1 MVDKNAAAG
10 PCHCVFCSVKGI
22 TISPYPPKWRAGMN
36 TERPV
41 AVTRAPAKM
50 RAGVRMARRLWQTA
64 LAAML
69 LKYNRSKDTTALI
82 KGVLTL
88 SKSERAKIVSLDQEQ
103 YLVGTRNAVT
113 RDTWVVEMLT
123 ALPAGARLLDAGA
136 GECQYKKHCGHLK
149 YVAQDIAVYD
159 GKGDTGL
166 QTGSWDFSQIDI
178 VSDILD
184 IPEPDASFDAVLCT
198 EVLEHLP
205 DPVRALDEMAR
216 LLRPGG
222 TFIITA
228 PFWSLTH
235 FAPYHYATG
244 FNRYFYEFHLKRLGF
259 NTIDIVPNG
268 NFFECVGQ
276 ELRRVAEMAQ
286 RFAGG
291 DKPTLLELHATQIA
305 LAMVERMSA
314 RDTGSPEMLHF
325 DCQVR
330 AVKQA

>member
-1 MVDKNAAAG
+1 MSLVDQVMQFA
-10 PCHCVFCSVKGI
+10 
-22 TISPYPPKWRAGMN
+22 
-36 TERPV
+36 
-41 AVTRAPAKM
+41 TRGGGAL
-50 RAGVRMARRLWQTA
+50 RRLKDWPA
-64 LAAML
+64 SYAAMKA
-69 LKYNRSKDTTALI
+69 KYNRWAEAEPLIENFLALPR
-82 KGVLTL
+82 
-88 SKSERAKIVSLDQEQ
+88 SERIKILSTDLGQ
-103 YLVGTRNAVT
+103 YVVGTRNVAT
-113 RDTWVVEMLT
+113 RDAWVAKVLAE
-123 ALPAGARLLDAGA
+123 LPAGARLLDAGA

-149 YVAQDIAVYD
+149 YVAQDNAVYD
-159 GKGDTGL
+159 GKGDQGL
-166 QTGSWDFSQIDI
+166 QTGSWDFSKIDI

-205 DPVRALDEMAR
+205 DPVRAIEEMAR

-222 TFIITA
+222 VFIITA

-244 FNRYFYEFHLKRLGF
+244 FNRYFYECHLGRLGF
-259 NTIDIVPNG
+259 DIVEMTPNG

-276 ELRRVAEMAQ
+276 ELRRVPDMAQ

-291 DKPTLLELHATQIA
+291 DRPTPLELYAMQVV

-325 DCQVR
+325 DYQVR
-330 AVKQA
+330 GVKRGTP

>member
-1 MVDKNAAAG
+1 MSLVDRIREMAPRASAKVRRGTGQLKDRLTSYAAPLVRYNQLAEAGPLIKNFLALPESERVRILSSDPWQYVVGTKNAA
-10 PCHCVFCSVKGI
+10 
-22 TISPYPPKWRAGMN
+22 
-36 TERPV
+36 
-41 AVTRAPAKM
+41 
-50 RAGVRMARRLWQTA
+50 
-64 LAAML
+64 
-69 LKYNRSKDTTALI
+69 
-82 KGVLTL
+82 
-88 SKSERAKIVSLDQEQ
+88 
-103 YLVGTRNAVT
+103 T
-113 RDTWVVEMLT
+113 RDDWVARVLT

-136 GECQYKKHCGHLK
+136 GECQYKKHCAHLK

-166 QTGSWDFSQIDI
+166 QTGSWDFSRIDI

-184 IPEPDASFDAVLCT
+184 IPEPDGSFDAVLCT

-222 TFIITA
+222 MFIITA

-244 FNRYFYEFHLKRLGF
+244 FNRYFYELHLGRLGF
-259 NTIDIVPNG
+259 DIVEMTPNG

-276 ELRRVAEMAQ
+276 ELRRVPDMAQ
-286 RFAGG
+286 RFAEG
-291 DKPTLLELHATQIA
+291 DKPTALEMHAMQIV
-305 LAMVERMSA
+305 LGMVERMSA

-325 DCQVR
+325 DYLVR
-330 AVKQA
+330 AVKRQKP

>member
-1 MVDKNAAAG
+1 MSSMYEVLKGAARASVGGRTAAGLSQRLRDWLRTTRLFASFLALPGVERTKILSANPEQYVVGTKNAATRDA
-10 PCHCVFCSVKGI
+10 
-22 TISPYPPKWRAGMN
+22 W
-36 TERPV
+36 V
-41 AVTRAPAKM
+41 AE
-50 RAGVRMARRLWQTA
+50 A
-64 LAAML
+64 LAA
-69 LKYNRSKDTTALI
+69 
-82 KGVLTL
+82 
-88 SKSERAKIVSLDQEQ
+88 
-103 YLVGTRNAVT
+103 
-113 RDTWVVEMLT
+113 
-123 ALPAGARLLDAGA
+123 LPPGARLLDAGA
-136 GECQYKKHCGHLK
+136 GECQYKQHCGHLK
-149 YVAQDIAVYD
+149 YVAQDVAVYD

-244 FNRYFYEFHLKRLGF
+244 FNRYFYEFHLGRLGF
-259 NTIDIVPNG
+259 DIVDMIPNG

-286 RFAGG
+286 RFARG
-291 DKPTLLELHATQIA
+291 DRPTQLELHAMQIL

-330 AVKQA
+330 AVKRA

>member
-1 MVDKNAAAG
+1 
-10 PCHCVFCSVKGI
+10 
-22 TISPYPPKWRAGMN
+22 MN
-36 TERPV
+36 TVDPV
-41 AVTRAPAKM
+41 AKKATRVLARV
-50 RAGVRMARRLWQTA
+50 RAGVRMVWRLWLAA

-69 LKYNRSKDTTALI
+69 SKYNRYKDTAALI
-82 KGVLTL
+82 KSFLVL
-88 SKSERAKIVSLDQEQ
+88 SKSERAKIFSLDQGQ
-103 YLVGTRNAVT
+103 YLVGTKNAAT
-113 RDTWVVEMLT
+113 RDAWVAEVLA

-149 YVAQDIAVYD
+149 YVAQDIAVYN

-244 FNRYFYEFHLKRLGF
+244 FNRYFYEFHLGRLGF
-259 NTIDIVPNG
+259 DIVDMIPNG
-268 NFFECVGQ
+268 NFFECLGQ

-286 RFAGG
+286 QFAGG
-291 DKPTLLELHATQIA
+291 DKPTPLELGATQIV

-325 DCQVR
+325 DYQVR
-330 AVKQA
+330 AVKRA

>member
-1 MVDKNAAAG
+1 MSLVDQVMKVARASARTRGGAGIVRRLRDWRTTERLMRNFLALPRSERSRILSADQGQYVVGTKNAA
-10 PCHCVFCSVKGI
+10 
-22 TISPYPPKWRAGMN
+22 
-36 TERPV
+36 
-41 AVTRAPAKM
+41 
-50 RAGVRMARRLWQTA
+50 
-64 LAAML
+64 
-69 LKYNRSKDTTALI
+69 
-82 KGVLTL
+82 
-88 SKSERAKIVSLDQEQ
+88 
-103 YLVGTRNAVT
+103 T
-113 RDTWVVEMLT
+113 RDAWVAQALT
-123 ALPAGARLLDAGA
+123 ALPPGTRLLDAGA
-136 GECQYKKHCGHLK
+136 GECQYKKHCGHLN

-159 GKGDTGL
+159 GKGDAGL

-178 VSDILD
+178 VSDILN

-222 TFIITA
+222 MFIITA

-244 FNRYFYEFHLKRLGF
+244 FNRYFYESHLGRLGF
-259 NTIDIVPNG
+259 DTVEMTPNG

-276 ELRRVAEMAQ
+276 ELRRVTDMAQ

-291 DKPTLLELHATQIA
+291 DKPTPLELHATQIV
-305 LAMVERMSA
+305 LGMVERMSG

-330 AVKQA
+330 AVKRASS

>member
-1 MVDKNAAAG
+1 MSFVDHVMKVARASARTHGGAGVVRRLRDWLKTEQIMRNFLALPRPERSRILSADQGQYVVGTKNAATRDA
-10 PCHCVFCSVKGI
+10 
-22 TISPYPPKWRAGMN
+22 W
-36 TERPV
+36 V
-41 AVTRAPAKM
+41 A
-50 RAGVRMARRLWQTA
+50 QA
-64 LAAML
+64 LAA
-69 LKYNRSKDTTALI
+69 
-82 KGVLTL
+82 
-88 SKSERAKIVSLDQEQ
+88 
-103 YLVGTRNAVT
+103 
-113 RDTWVVEMLT
+113 
-123 ALPAGARLLDAGA
+123 LPPGARLLDAGA

-149 YVAQDIAVYD
+149 FVAQDISVYD

-178 VSDILD
+178 VSDILA

-244 FNRYFYEFHLKRLGF
+244 FNRYFYEFHLGRLGF
-259 NTIDIVPNG
+259 DIVDMVPNG

-291 DKPTLLELHATQIA
+291 DKPTPLELHAMQIV

-314 RDTGSPEMLHF
+314 RDTGSPEMMNF
-325 DCQVR
+325 DYQVR

>member
-1 MVDKNAAAG
+1 MYQVIKVAARASAKTRTVTGLRRGAAGPLLRLREWVRTARLFLGFLLLPRSARSKILSADQGQYVVGTKNAATRDA
-10 PCHCVFCSVKGI
+10 
-22 TISPYPPKWRAGMN
+22 W
-36 TERPV
+36 V
-41 AVTRAPAKM
+41 A
-50 RAGVRMARRLWQTA
+50 QA
-64 LAAML
+64 LAA
-69 LKYNRSKDTTALI
+69 
-82 KGVLTL
+82 
-88 SKSERAKIVSLDQEQ
+88 
-103 YLVGTRNAVT
+103 
-113 RDTWVVEMLT
+113 
-123 ALPAGARLLDAGA
+123 LPPGARLLDAGA

-178 VSDILD
+178 VSDILK

-222 TFIITA
+222 MFVITA

-244 FNRYFYEFHLKRLGF
+244 FNRYFYESHLERLGF
-259 NTIDIVPNG
+259 DIVEMTPNG

-276 ELRRVAEMAQ
+276 ELRRVTDMAQ

-291 DKPTLLELHATQIA
+291 DRPTLLELHATQIV
-305 LAMVERMSA
+305 LGMVERMSG

-330 AVKQA
+330 AVKRASS

>member
-1 MVDKNAAAG
+1 MDDDATNRQEDGSISAMYQMIKGAARA
-10 PCHCVFCSVKGI
+10 SAR
-22 TISPYPPKWRAGMN
+22 TRAG
-36 TERPV
+36 
-41 AVTRAPAKM
+41 
-50 RAGVRMARRLWQTA
+50 AGVVQRLRDWLRTRRLVAGYLA
-64 LAAML
+64 LP
-69 LKYNRSKDTTALI
+69 R
-82 KGVLTL
+82 
-88 SKSERAKIVSLDQEQ
+88 SERTRILSADQGQ
-103 YLVGTRNAVT
+103 YVVGTRNAAT
-113 RDTWVVEMLT
+113 RDAWVANALA

-149 YVAQDIAVYD
+149 YVAQDNAVYD
-159 GKGDTGL
+159 GKGDSGL
-166 QTGSWDFSQIDI
+166 QTGSWDFSQVDI

-184 IPEPDASFDAVLCT
+184 IPEPNASFDAVLCT

-244 FNRYFYEFHLKRLGF
+244 FNRYFYEFHLGRLGF
-259 NTIDIVPNG
+259 DIVEMTPNG

-276 ELRRVAEMAQ
+276 ELRRVSDMAQ

-291 DKPTLLELHATQIA
+291 DKPTLLEFNAMQIV

-314 RDTGSPEMLHF
+314 RDTGSPDMLHF

-330 AVKQA
+330 AVKRANPRSPIADMIP

>member
-1 MVDKNAAAG
+1 MSLVDQVMKVARASARTRSGAGIVRRLRDWSKTEQLFRNFLALPRSERSKILSTDQGQYVVGTQNAA
-10 PCHCVFCSVKGI
+10 
-22 TISPYPPKWRAGMN
+22 
-36 TERPV
+36 
-41 AVTRAPAKM
+41 
-50 RAGVRMARRLWQTA
+50 
-64 LAAML
+64 
-69 LKYNRSKDTTALI
+69 
-82 KGVLTL
+82 
-88 SKSERAKIVSLDQEQ
+88 
-103 YLVGTRNAVT
+103 T
-113 RDTWVVEMLT
+113 RDAWVAEALT
-123 ALPAGARLLDAGA
+123 ALPPGARLLDAGA

-178 VSDILD
+178 VSDILN

-222 TFIITA
+222 MFIITA

-244 FNRYFYEFHLKRLGF
+244 FNRYFYEFHLGRLGF
-259 NTIDIVPNG
+259 DIVEMTPNG

-291 DKPTLLELHATQIA
+291 EKPNPLEVYAMQIV
-305 LAMVERMSA
+305 LGMVERMSA
-314 RDTGSPEMLHF
+314 RDTGSPEMLNF

-330 AVKQA
+330 AVKRA

>member
-1 MVDKNAAAG
+1 MYQVLKVAARGTVG
-10 PCHCVFCSVKGI
+10 PRTADSV
-22 TISPYPPKWRAGMN
+22 SQRLRDWLRAKRLF
-36 TERPV
+36 TSFL
-41 AVTRAPAKM
+41 AVPRF
-50 RAGVRMARRLWQTA
+50 
-64 LAAML
+64 
-69 LKYNRSKDTTALI
+69 
-82 KGVLTL
+82 
-88 SKSERAKIVSLDQEQ
+88 ERAKILSTDPGQ
-103 YLVGTRNAVT
+103 YVVGTKNAAT
-113 RDTWVVEMLT
+113 RDAWVAEALA

-149 YVAQDIAVYD
+149 DVAQDVAVYD

-184 IPEPDASFDAVLCT
+184 IPELDASFDAVLCT

-205 DPVRALDEMAR
+205 DPVRGLDEMAR

-244 FNRYFYEFHLKRLGF
+244 FNRYFYEFHLGRLGF
-259 NTIDIVPNG
+259 DIVEMTPNG

-276 ELRRVAEMAQ
+276 ELRRVAEMGQ

-291 DKPTLLELHATQIA
+291 DKPTQLELHATQIV

-325 DCQVR
+325 DYQVR
-330 AVKQA
+330 AVKRA

>member
-1 MVDKNAAAG
+1 MSSMYQVIKVAARASAKTRTVTGLRRGAAGPLLRLREWVRTARLFLGFLLLPRSARSKILSADQGQYVVGTKNAATRDA
-10 PCHCVFCSVKGI
+10 
-22 TISPYPPKWRAGMN
+22 W
-36 TERPV
+36 V
-41 AVTRAPAKM
+41 A
-50 RAGVRMARRLWQTA
+50 QA
-64 LAAML
+64 LAA
-69 LKYNRSKDTTALI
+69 
-82 KGVLTL
+82 
-88 SKSERAKIVSLDQEQ
+88 
-103 YLVGTRNAVT
+103 
-113 RDTWVVEMLT
+113 
-123 ALPAGARLLDAGA
+123 LPPGARLLDAGA

-159 GKGDTGL
+159 GKGDAGL

-178 VSDILD
+178 VSDIQK

-222 TFIITA
+222 MFVITA

-244 FNRYFYEFHLKRLGF
+244 FNRYFYESHLERLGF
-259 NTIDIVPNG
+259 DIVEMTPNG

-276 ELRRVAEMAQ
+276 ELRRVTDMAQ

-291 DKPTLLELHATQIA
+291 DRPTLLELHATQIV
-305 LAMVERMSA
+305 LGMVERMSG

-330 AVKQA
+330 AVKRASS

>member
-1 MVDKNAAAG
+1 MRGMHGLENAAKARRGRRSVNGGQAVDEKGGPMSLVNQVMKVARASAGTRSGAGLVRRLREWSRAEQMLAGFLTLPRSERSKILSADQAKYVVGTKNAA
-10 PCHCVFCSVKGI
+10 
-22 TISPYPPKWRAGMN
+22 
-36 TERPV
+36 
-41 AVTRAPAKM
+41 
-50 RAGVRMARRLWQTA
+50 
-64 LAAML
+64 
-69 LKYNRSKDTTALI
+69 
-82 KGVLTL
+82 
-88 SKSERAKIVSLDQEQ
+88 
-103 YLVGTRNAVT
+103 T
-113 RDTWVVEMLT
+113 RDAWVAQALSE
-123 ALPAGARLLDAGA
+123 LPAGARLLDAGA

-149 YVAQDIAVYD
+149 YVAQDNAIYD
-159 GKGDTGL
+159 GKGDSGL

-178 VSDILD
+178 VSDIVN

-205 DPVRALDEMAR
+205 DPVRAVDEMAR

-222 TFIITA
+222 VFIITA

-244 FNRYFYEFHLKRLGF
+244 FNRYFYEFHLGRLGF
-259 NTIDIVPNG
+259 DIVEMSPNG

-276 ELRRVAEMAQ
+276 ELRRVPEMAQ
-286 RFAGG
+286 RFARGEE
-291 DKPTLLELHATQIA
+291 PTRLEAYAMQIV

-330 AVKQA
+330 AVKRQK

>member
-1 MVDKNAAAG
+1 MSLVDHVMKVARASARTRGGAGIVRRLRDWRKTEQFIRNFLTLPGPERSRILSADQGRYVVGSKNAATRDA
-10 PCHCVFCSVKGI
+10 
-22 TISPYPPKWRAGMN
+22 W
-36 TERPV
+36 V
-41 AVTRAPAKM
+41 AE
-50 RAGVRMARRLWQTA
+50 A
-64 LAAML
+64 LAA
-69 LKYNRSKDTTALI
+69 
-82 KGVLTL
+82 
-88 SKSERAKIVSLDQEQ
+88 
-103 YLVGTRNAVT
+103 
-113 RDTWVVEMLT
+113 
-123 ALPAGARLLDAGA
+123 LPSGARLLDAGA
-136 GECQYKKHCGHLK
+136 GECQYKKHCCHLK

-159 GKGDTGL
+159 GNGDTGL

-178 VSDILD
+178 VSDILN
-184 IPEPDASFDAVLCT
+184 IPEPDATFDAVLCT

-222 TFIITA
+222 MFIITA

-244 FNRYFYEFHLKRLGF
+244 FNRYFYEFHLGRLGF
-259 NTIDIVPNG
+259 DIVDMIPNG

-291 DKPTLLELHATQIA
+291 DEPTPLELHAMQVV

-314 RDTGSPEMLHF
+314 RDTGSPEMLNF
-325 DCQVR
+325 DYQVR
-330 AVKQA
+330 AVKRA

>member
-1 MVDKNAAAG
+1 MSLVDQVMKVARASARTRSGAGLLQRLRDWRTTERLFRSFLTLPKSERSKILSADQERYVVGSKNAATRDA
-10 PCHCVFCSVKGI
+10 
-22 TISPYPPKWRAGMN
+22 W
-36 TERPV
+36 V
-41 AVTRAPAKM
+41 A
-50 RAGVRMARRLWQTA
+50 LA
-64 LAAML
+64 LAA
-69 LKYNRSKDTTALI
+69 
-82 KGVLTL
+82 
-88 SKSERAKIVSLDQEQ
+88 
-103 YLVGTRNAVT
+103 
-113 RDTWVVEMLT
+113 
-123 ALPAGARLLDAGA
+123 LPPGARLLDAGA
-136 GECQYKKHCGHLK
+136 GECQYKKDCGHLK

-178 VSDILD
+178 VSDILH
-184 IPEPDASFDAVLCT
+184 IPEPDGSFDAVLCT

-222 TFIITA
+222 IFIITA

-244 FNRYFYEFHLKRLGF
+244 FNRYFYEFHLGRLGF
-259 NTIDIVPNG
+259 DIIELTPNG

-276 ELRRVAEMAQ
+276 ELRRVTDMAQ

-291 DKPTLLELHATQIA
+291 DRPTSLELHATQIV
-305 LAMVERMSA
+305 LGMVERMSG

-330 AVKQA
+330 AVKRATS

>member
-1 MVDKNAAAG
+1 MSSMYQVIKVAARASAKTRTVTGLRRGAAGPLLRLREWVRTARLFLGFLLLPRSARSKILSADQGQYVVGTKNAATRDA
-10 PCHCVFCSVKGI
+10 
-22 TISPYPPKWRAGMN
+22 W
-36 TERPV
+36 V
-41 AVTRAPAKM
+41 A
-50 RAGVRMARRLWQTA
+50 QA
-64 LAAML
+64 LAA
-69 LKYNRSKDTTALI
+69 
-82 KGVLTL
+82 
-88 SKSERAKIVSLDQEQ
+88 
-103 YLVGTRNAVT
+103 
-113 RDTWVVEMLT
+113 
-123 ALPAGARLLDAGA
+123 LPPGARLLDAGA

-159 GKGDTGL
+159 GKGEAGL

-178 VSDILD
+178 VSDILK

-222 TFIITA
+222 MFVITA

-244 FNRYFYEFHLKRLGF
+244 FNRYFYESHLERLGF
-259 NTIDIVPNG
+259 DIVEMTPNG

-276 ELRRVAEMAQ
+276 ELRRVTDMAQ

-291 DKPTLLELHATQIA
+291 DRPTSLELHATQIV
-305 LAMVERMSA
+305 LGMVERMSG

-330 AVKQA
+330 AVKRASS

>member
-1 MVDKNAAAG
+1 VQRLREWRRTERLFRNFLTLPKSERSKILSADQGQYVVGSKNAATRDA
-10 PCHCVFCSVKGI
+10 
-22 TISPYPPKWRAGMN
+22 W
-36 TERPV
+36 V
-41 AVTRAPAKM
+41 A
-50 RAGVRMARRLWQTA
+50 QA
-64 LAAML
+64 LAA
-69 LKYNRSKDTTALI
+69 
-82 KGVLTL
+82 
-88 SKSERAKIVSLDQEQ
+88 
-103 YLVGTRNAVT
+103 
-113 RDTWVVEMLT
+113 
-123 ALPAGARLLDAGA
+123 LPSGARLLDAGA

-222 TFIITA
+222 MFIITA

-244 FNRYFYEFHLKRLGF
+244 FNRYFYESHLGRLGF
-259 NTIDIVPNG
+259 DIVEMTPNG

-276 ELRRVAEMAQ
+276 ELRRVTDMAQ

-291 DKPTLLELHATQIA
+291 DKPTPLELHATQIV
-305 LAMVERMSA
+305 LGMVERMSA

-330 AVKQA
+330 AVKRAARDR

>member
-1 MVDKNAAAG
+1 MYQVLKGAARASVGTRRAASLSQRLRDWLRTRQLFASFLALSRFERTKILSTDPGQYAVGTKNAA
-10 PCHCVFCSVKGI
+10 
-22 TISPYPPKWRAGMN
+22 
-36 TERPV
+36 
-41 AVTRAPAKM
+41 
-50 RAGVRMARRLWQTA
+50 
-64 LAAML
+64 
-69 LKYNRSKDTTALI
+69 
-82 KGVLTL
+82 
-88 SKSERAKIVSLDQEQ
+88 
-103 YLVGTRNAVT
+103 T
-113 RDTWVVEMLT
+113 RDTWVAEALA

-149 YVAQDIAVYD
+149 YVAQDNAVYD
-159 GKGDTGL
+159 GKGDAGL
-166 QTGSWDFSQIDI
+166 QTGSWNFSQIDL
-178 VSDILD
+178 VSDILA

-244 FNRYFYEFHLKRLGF
+244 FNRYFYEFHLGRLGF
-259 NTIDIVPNG
+259 DIVDMVPNG

-276 ELRRVAEMAQ
+276 ELRRVAEMAE

-291 DKPTLLELHATQIA
+291 DKPTPLELHAMQIV

-314 RDTGSPEMLHF
+314 RDTGSPEMLNF
-325 DCQVR
+325 DYQVR

>member
-1 MVDKNAAAG
+1 MQAVDKRGGSLSSVHQVIRDVTRVWARTPAGAGVVQRLRDWLRTRRLIASYLALPRSERTKILTADQGQYVVGTKNAA
-10 PCHCVFCSVKGI
+10 
-22 TISPYPPKWRAGMN
+22 
-36 TERPV
+36 
-41 AVTRAPAKM
+41 
-50 RAGVRMARRLWQTA
+50 
-64 LAAML
+64 
-69 LKYNRSKDTTALI
+69 
-82 KGVLTL
+82 
-88 SKSERAKIVSLDQEQ
+88 
-103 YLVGTRNAVT
+103 T
-113 RDTWVVEMLT
+113 RDAWVAKVLAE
-123 ALPAGARLLDAGA
+123 LPAGARLLDAGA

-149 YVAQDIAVYD
+149 YVAQDVAVYD

-205 DPVRALDEMAR
+205 DPIRALDEMAR

-222 TFIITA
+222 VFIITA

-244 FNRYFYEFHLKRLGF
+244 FNRYFYEFHLGRLGF
-259 NTIDIVPNG
+259 DIIDMVPNG

-276 ELRRVAEMAQ
+276 ELRRVADMAQ
-286 RFAGG
+286 RFSGG
-291 DKPTLLELHATQIA
+291 DKPTPLELHATQVV

-325 DCQVR
+325 DYQLR
-330 AVKQA
+330 AVKRPKP

>member
-1 MVDKNAAAG
+1 MSFVDPVMKVARASARTRGGAGVVRRLRDWLKTEQIMRNFLALPRPERSRILSADQGQYVVGTKNAATRDA
-10 PCHCVFCSVKGI
+10 
-22 TISPYPPKWRAGMN
+22 W
-36 TERPV
+36 V
-41 AVTRAPAKM
+41 AK
-50 RAGVRMARRLWQTA
+50 A
-64 LAAML
+64 LA
-69 LKYNRSKDTTALI
+69 
-82 KGVLTL
+82 
-88 SKSERAKIVSLDQEQ
+88 SL
-103 YLVGTRNAVT
+103 
-113 RDTWVVEMLT
+113 
-123 ALPAGARLLDAGA
+123 PSGARLLDAGA

-149 YVAQDIAVYD
+149 YVAQDVAVYD

-166 QTGSWDFSQIDI
+166 QTGSWDFSEIDI
-178 VSDILD
+178 VSDILN
-184 IPEPDASFDAVLCT
+184 IPEPNASFDAVLCT

-222 TFIITA
+222 MFIITA

-244 FNRYFYEFHLKRLGF
+244 FNRYFYEFHLGRLGF
-259 NTIDIVPNG
+259 EIIEITPNG

-276 ELRRVAEMAQ
+276 ELRRVTDMALQ
-286 RFAGG
+286 FAGG
-291 DKPTLLELHATQIA
+291 DKPTQLELQATQIV

-330 AVKQA
+330 AVKRT

>member
-1 MVDKNAAAG
+1 MSSVYQVLKVAARASVGTRTAASLSQRLRDWLRTRQLFASFLALPRFERTRILSANPDQYVVGTKNAA
-10 PCHCVFCSVKGI
+10 
-22 TISPYPPKWRAGMN
+22 
-36 TERPV
+36 
-41 AVTRAPAKM
+41 
-50 RAGVRMARRLWQTA
+50 
-64 LAAML
+64 
-69 LKYNRSKDTTALI
+69 
-82 KGVLTL
+82 
-88 SKSERAKIVSLDQEQ
+88 
-103 YLVGTRNAVT
+103 T
-113 RDTWVVEMLT
+113 RDAWVAEALT
-123 ALPAGARLLDAGA
+123 ALPPGARLLDAGA

-149 YVAQDIAVYD
+149 YVAQDNAIYD
-159 GKGDTGL
+159 GKGDAGL
-166 QTGSWDFSQIDI
+166 QTGKWDFSKIDI
-178 VSDILD
+178 VSDIVD

-244 FNRYFYEFHLKRLGF
+244 FNRYFYEFHLGRLGF
-259 NTIDIVPNG
+259 DIVEMTPNG

-286 RFAGG
+286 RFARG
-291 DKPTLLELHATQIA
+291 DRPTQLELHATQIV

-330 AVKQA
+330 AVKRA

>member
-1 MVDKNAAAG
+1 M
-10 PCHCVFCSVKGI
+10 
-22 TISPYPPKWRAGMN
+22 SPMHQVIK
-36 TERPV
+36 V
-41 AVTRAPAKM
+41 ATRASAKT
-50 RAGVRMARRLWQTA
+50 RKGAGVLRRFKDWLQAEPLITSFLA
-64 LAAML
+64 LP
-69 LKYNRSKDTTALI
+69 
-82 KGVLTL
+82 
-88 SKSERAKIVSLDQEQ
+88 KSERAKVLSTDQGQ
-103 YLVGTRNAVT
+103 YVVGTKNAAM
-113 RDTWVVEMLT
+113 RDAWVAEALA

-136 GECQYKKHCGHLK
+136 GECQYKKHCAHLK

-159 GKGDTGL
+159 GKGDAGL

-244 FNRYFYEFHLKRLGF
+244 FNRYFYEFHLGRLGF
-259 NTIDIVPNG
+259 DIVDMIPNG

-276 ELRRVAEMAQ
+276 ELRRVTEMAQ

-291 DKPTLLELHATQIA
+291 EKPTPLEVYAMQIV

-314 RDTGSPEMLHF
+314 RDAGSPEMLHF
-325 DCQVR
+325 DYQVR
-330 AVKQA
+330 AVKRPKS

>member
-1 MVDKNAAAG
+1 MSLVDQVMKVARASARTRSGAGIVRRLRDWSKTGQLFRNFLALPRSERSKILSTDQGQYVVGTQNAA
-10 PCHCVFCSVKGI
+10 
-22 TISPYPPKWRAGMN
+22 
-36 TERPV
+36 
-41 AVTRAPAKM
+41 
-50 RAGVRMARRLWQTA
+50 
-64 LAAML
+64 
-69 LKYNRSKDTTALI
+69 
-82 KGVLTL
+82 
-88 SKSERAKIVSLDQEQ
+88 
-103 YLVGTRNAVT
+103 T
-113 RDTWVVEMLT
+113 RDAWVAEALT
-123 ALPAGARLLDAGA
+123 ALPPGARLLDAGA

-178 VSDILD
+178 VSDILN

-222 TFIITA
+222 MFIITA

-244 FNRYFYEFHLKRLGF
+244 FNRYFYEFHLGRLGF
-259 NTIDIVPNG
+259 DIVEMTPNG

-291 DKPTLLELHATQIA
+291 EKPNPLEVYAMQIV
-305 LAMVERMSA
+305 LGMVERMSA
-314 RDTGSPEMLHF
+314 RDTGSPEMLNF

-330 AVKQA
+330 AVKRA

>member
-1 MVDKNAAAG
+1 MSLIDQVKKVARASATARKGVGALRELKVSAKAGSFIASFLALPHAERTKILSADPERYVVGTKNAATRDA
-10 PCHCVFCSVKGI
+10 
-22 TISPYPPKWRAGMN
+22 W
-36 TERPV
+36 V
-41 AVTRAPAKM
+41 AE
-50 RAGVRMARRLWQTA
+50 A
-64 LAAML
+64 LA
-69 LKYNRSKDTTALI
+69 
-82 KGVLTL
+82 
-88 SKSERAKIVSLDQEQ
+88 
-103 YLVGTRNAVT
+103 
-113 RDTWVVEMLT
+113 

-166 QTGSWDFSQIDI
+166 QTGSWDFSKIDI
-178 VSDILD
+178 VCDILD

-216 LLRPGG
+216 LLKPGG
-222 TFIITA
+222 MFIITA

-244 FNRYFYEFHLKRLGF
+244 FNRYFYELHLGRLGF
-259 NTIDIVPNG
+259 DIVDMIPNG

-276 ELRRVAEMAQ
+276 ELRRVVDMAQ

-291 DKPTLLELHATQIA
+291 EKPTPLELYAMQIV

-325 DCQVR
+325 DNQVR
-330 AVKQA
+330 AVKRASV